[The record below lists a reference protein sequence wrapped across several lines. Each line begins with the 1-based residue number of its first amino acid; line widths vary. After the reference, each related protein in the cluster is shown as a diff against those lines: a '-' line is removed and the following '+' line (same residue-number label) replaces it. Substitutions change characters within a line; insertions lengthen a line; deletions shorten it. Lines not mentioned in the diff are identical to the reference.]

1 MKAKRIGESSAVFS
15 YLMLPQDANPAG
27 NVHGGVVM
35 KHIDSAAGVVA
46 ARHARSFVV
55 TASIDRLDFHIPVY
69 IGNLLTLKACVNI
82 VGRTSME
89 VGVRVEAEDLR
100 TGEVRHTAS
109 AYLTLVAMG
118 QDGKP
123 VEVPPIIIETHEE
136 KRRNQESAA
145 RRKARLAEKRRE
157 EECQRDLESCELL

>member
-1 MKAKRIGESSAVFS
+1 MKAKRVGDSSAVFS

-55 TASIDRLDFHIPVY
+55 TASIDRLDFHSPVT
-69 IGNLLTLKACVNI
+69 IGNLLTLKASVNI

-118 QDGKP
+118 QDGRP
-123 VEVPPIIIETHEE
+123 VEVPPVIMETEDE
-136 KRRNQESAA
+136 KRRNRESAA
-145 RRKARLAEKRRE
+145 RRKTRLAEKQRE
-157 EECQRDLESCELL
+157 EECQRDLESCEL